1 MLEEY
6 KRLSPSEFFYR
17 NKEIAGFSNPSRSL
31 YTSIRELFENS
42 MDACELN
49 GILPEII
56 IFLRRVRKSEKGEIY
71 KLYIQDNGSGIPKKH
86 ILNALGTV
94 LYSSKYVI
102 RQSRGTF
109 GLGGTLA
116 LLYGQI
122 TTGKPVK
129 VISSTG
135 NSQIHQYTFKID
147 IRTNNPVVYSYKA
160 IRNNKKWR
168 GTIIEFYLE
177 GNYTIASRY
186 IVNYLKLTAAITPYA
201 DILFVDPNGTLYYFP
216 RTVKRMPRPPK
227 VIKPHPHGIDLE
239 FLKYLIS
246 MFPKTMTIKEF
257 LTKAFHRVGE
267 TTALRFL
274 QYAKIKPTLRLGAI
288 SEDILDRLYNALR
301 TYDKF
306 ISPSADVLSPI
317 GEDILMEGIKK
328 EFKPEYVDVV
338 SRNPSSYRGHP
349 FIIEAGIAYGGEL
362 PGQAGDILL
371 FRYAN
376 KIPLLFDEGS
386 DVSYKVLERLR
397 QGSYR
402 IQSDKPIA
410 VFIHIASTKI
420 PFKSVGK
427 EAIADVPEIEKEIEL
442 ALKIL
447 FRRFLKYR
455 RKIIKK
461 KEVEKRL
468 KIYERYI
475 HLISK
480 FSGKLADR
488 EPADVEKLLEKVKR
502 RYGVKEKIE
511 STSL

>member
-17 NKEIAGFSNPSRSL
+17 NRELAGFSNPSRSL

-42 MDACELN
+42 MDACELS
-49 GILPEII
+49 GINPEIV
-56 IFLRRVRKSEKGEIY
+56 IFLRRIKKGEKGEVY

-86 ILNALGTV
+86 ILNALGSV

-109 GLGGTLA
+109 GLGGTMA

-129 VISSTG
+129 VVSSTG
-135 NSQIHQYTFKID
+135 NSQIHQYVFKID
-147 IRTNNPVVYSYKA
+147 IRTNNPIIYGYKT
-160 IRNNKKWR
+160 IRNSRRWR

-177 GNYTIASRY
+177 GNYSIASRY
-186 IVNYLKLTAAITPYA
+186 IINYLKLTAAITPYA
-201 DILFVDPNGTLYYFP
+201 DILFIDPNGNLFYFP
-216 RTVKRMPRPPK
+216 RTTDKMPRPPK

-239 FLKYLIS
+239 FLKHLIS
-246 MFPKTMTIKEF
+246 LYPKSMTLKEF
-257 LTKAFHRVGE
+257 LTKAFHRVGMS
-267 TTALRFL
+267 TASRFL
-274 QYAKIKPTLRLGAI
+274 TFAKLKGNIRLGDLTEELI
-288 SEDILDRLYNALR
+288 EKLYNALR

-306 ISPSADVLSPI
+306 ISPNSDVLSPI
-317 GEDILMEGIKK
+317 TEELFKEGIIK
-328 EFKPEYVDVV
+328 EFKPEYVDVI
-338 SRNPSSYRGHP
+338 SRPPSSYSGHP
-349 FIIEAGIAYGGEL
+349 FIVEAGLAYGGDI
-362 PGQAGDILL
+362 PGQAGDVIL

-410 VFIHIASTKI
+410 IFVHIASTKV

-427 EAIADVPEIEKEIEL
+427 EAVADVPEVEKEIEL
-442 ALKIL
+442 ALKHL
-447 FRRFLKYR
+447 FRRFIKYR
-455 RKIIKK
+455 RRIIR
-461 KEVEKRL
+461 KREMAKRV
-468 KIYERYI
+468 KIYEKYI
-475 HLISK
+475 HLINK
-480 FSGKLADR
+480 FSSELAER
-488 EPADVEKLLEKVKR
+488 EPADLTRLLEKVR
-502 RYGVKEKIE
+502 ERYGVKREVE
-511 STSL
+511 EAL